1 MEQVYVPPFHR
12 AAQYVLYLRVS
23 MLHLL
28 MNFTQYHDVTTIN
41 VPVLRKSVLRKSDIT
56 ARPVA
61 ILGHTRKLATSRL

>member
-41 VPVLRKSVLRKSDIT
+41 VPVLRKSDIT